1 MIYLVAIFIPWL
13 ALLLMGRVFQAILN
27 FALWLFAILILVLS
41 LGIFHGVSALLWLM
55 CVVHAILA
63 INAAKQDRR
72 NRALIDAIARSRR

>member
-1 MIYLVAIFIPWL
+1 MIYLVALFVPWL
-13 ALLLMGRVFQAILN
+13 ALLLIGRVFQAIVN
-27 FALWLFAILILVLS
+27 FVLCAFAILILILS
-41 LGIFHGVSALLWLM
+41 LGIFHGVSAILWLL

>member
-13 ALLLMGRVFQAILN
+13 ALLLMGRVFQAIVN
-27 FALWLFAILILVLS
+27 FALWVFAVLILVLS
-41 LGIFHGVSALLWLM
+41 LGIFHGVSALLWLL

-72 NRALIDAIARSRR
+72 NRALIDAIARTRR

>member
-1 MIYLVAIFIPWL
+1 V
-13 ALLLMGRVFQAILN
+13 V
-27 FALWLFAILILVLS
+27 S
-41 LGIFHGVSALLWLM
+41 LGIFHGVSALLWLL